1 MLRLI
6 GKIGKPLLFLIGILL
21 IAALTMLMISS
32 IAGFIMGYP
41 FFGYLL
47 PNSPFIAGFGIA
59 NIFTVIAVPL
69 LALIFFIL
77 RITTNNRVSKKIMS
91 GAWVLWVVALLGG
104 MFCVSYVFRDF
115 NAGKEI
121 KRDLSAN
128 FDTDTLVVN
137 FTDNPYQDGILTIGP
152 NKVFDEEMINSA
164 ISYSILKSNSG
175 DFEIEQK
182 NYSRGR
188 NLREANTLAETIDIE
203 PQISYN
209 SITIPSFFSIKK
221 GEKYRGQHTEFTI
234 RVPEGKHIKIG
245 DNPEEEHWHHLD
257 RGRIDYNDEYKRP
270 WMELGQTWKM
280 TVGGLMLPSYQ
291 KNPNNLS
298 YKNFNK
304 LNITGNINVVIEKSN
319 QFELGLVGSEKQ
331 KKYVEMEQVGER
343 LNIDFDRYSH
353 HGSNLR
359 LYIKCPDLESLTLED
374 TDDVEISGFDF
385 DDFELAATGRQEIKG
400 DFTAKRLDVKLKNR
414 TELILDGSADFMKVD
429 LDDYTDLD
437 AEEFKAIKA
446 KIKGSHSR
454 HDISL
459 NVRDT
464 FIYDLHHNAEYKLEG
479 KPWTQNLD
487 DVEEEEVL
495 TENN

>member
-1 MLRLI
+1 MI
-6 GKIGKPLLFLIGILL
+6 G
-21 IAALTMLMISS
+21 S

-77 RITTNNRVSKKIMS
+77 RITTKNRISKKIMS
-91 GAWVLWVVALLGG
+91 GAWVLWVVALIGG

-121 KRDLSAN
+121 KRDLSIN
-128 FDTDTLVVN
+128 FNTDTLVVN

-152 NKVFDEEMINSA
+152 NKVFDEEMINSN
-164 ISYSILKSNSG
+164 ITYSILKSNSG
-175 DFEIEQK
+175 DFEIEQR
-182 NYSRGR
+182 NYARGR
-188 NLREANTLAETIDIE
+188 NLNEANNLAETIDIE

-221 GEKYRGQHTEFTI
+221 GEKYRGQHIGFTI
-234 RVPEGKHIKIG
+234 RVPAGKHIKIG
-245 DNPEEEHWHHLD
+245 DNPEEEHWHHVE
-257 RGRIDYNDEYKRP
+257 RGQIDYNHDYERP
-270 WMELGQTWKM
+270 WMELGQVWKM
-280 TVGGLMLPSYQ
+280 TDGGLMLPSYQ

-298 YKNFNK
+298 YKDFNK
-304 LNITGNINVVIEKSN
+304 VNITGKLNVVIEKSDK
-319 QFELGLVGSEKQ
+319 FELGLAGSNRL
-331 KKYVEMEQVGER
+331 KKEVEIEQVGER
-343 LNIDFDRYSH
+343 LNIDFDRYSR
-353 HGSNLR
+353 SNLR

-385 DDFELAATGRQEIKG
+385 DDFELDARGRQEIKG
-400 DFTAKRLDVKLKNR
+400 DFTAKNLEVRLKNR
-414 TELILDGSADFMKVD
+414 TELILDGSADFMSVD

-437 AEEFKAIKA
+437 AEEFEVRKA
-446 KIKGSHSR
+446 KIEGGSSR

-464 FIYDLHHNAEYKLEG
+464 FIYDLHHNTEYKLEG
-479 KPWTQNLD
+479 KPWIQNLD
-487 DVEEEEVL
+487 DVQEEEVL